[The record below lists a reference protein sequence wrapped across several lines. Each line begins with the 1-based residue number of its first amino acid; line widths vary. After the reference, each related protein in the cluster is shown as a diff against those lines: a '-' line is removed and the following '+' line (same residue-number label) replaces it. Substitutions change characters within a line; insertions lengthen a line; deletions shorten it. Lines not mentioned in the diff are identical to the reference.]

1 MILQNWC
8 IIQLIE
14 GEIKRRLSPE
24 MSSKVWRDATL
35 RLARMHEEHLR
46 RYTCANADICD
57 YRIVGDESEEVKS
70 HPRKTN
76 EKGYWYNHGGF
87 QSFCSP
93 IPKQNLPR
101 FIPERFIWR
110 RRRVSKSHQNLYLF
124 PIIIWLFSLI
134 FQ

>member
-57 YRIVGDESEEVKS
+57 YRIVGDESEEVNSLDEDQESAASEDYSSEAS
-70 HPRKTN
+70 HESEEGTHDS
-76 EKGYWYNHGGF
+76 G
-87 QSFCSP
+87 
-93 IPKQNLPR
+93 IQN
-101 FIPERFIWR
+101 R
-110 RRRVSKSHQNLYLF
+110 RTYDHQRQT
-124 PIIIWLFSLI
+124 S
-134 FQ
+134 